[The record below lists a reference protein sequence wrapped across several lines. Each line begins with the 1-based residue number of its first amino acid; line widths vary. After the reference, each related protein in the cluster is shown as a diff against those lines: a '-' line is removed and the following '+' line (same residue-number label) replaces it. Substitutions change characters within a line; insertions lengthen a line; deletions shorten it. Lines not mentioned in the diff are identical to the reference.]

1 MIIMFIKTS
10 DNLYVYS
17 IINTL
22 YIMIFYSFAPLAAK
36 KLTRIP
42 KLAAYNLK
50 HNTLS
55 DRR

>member
-1 MIIMFIKTS
+1 
-10 DNLYVYS
+10 
-17 IINTL
+17 
-22 YIMIFYSFAPLAAK
+22 MIFYSFAPLAAK